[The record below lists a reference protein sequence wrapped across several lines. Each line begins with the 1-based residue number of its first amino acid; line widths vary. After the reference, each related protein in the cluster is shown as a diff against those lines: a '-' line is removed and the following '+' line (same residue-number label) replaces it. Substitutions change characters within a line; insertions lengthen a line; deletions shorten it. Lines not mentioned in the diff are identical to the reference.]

1 MATDSAGTSSPP
13 SLSEPPGSGV
23 RLTRLHDALKQ
34 LKAKS
39 AASAPSS
46 AVALAAAAPAAPPLL
61 RETPSNV
68 AAPESP
74 PAAPV
79 CLEDWLTESQLQ
91 QYRRLADNIASQ
103 LPLDGPAAIAIV
115 GADPWHD
122 MAGMA
127 LRLAA
132 CLTDRGQGDVLL
144 AGHDPSAECLTKGV
158 RQKGLVDAV
167 AGRATWTETIAPTR
181 MHGLSLL
188 GPGTVA
194 SAEDAPLGEQWRSA
208 MKELKARFR
217 YIVTGVSPGENLVGD
232 AWLPILDGVYLAVGL
247 GQTPQW
253 MVQDA
258 LARFKAAGAKLLGCI
273 ALE

>member
-13 SLSEPPGSGV
+13 SLSEPPGSEV

-39 AASAPSS
+39 AASAPSLGVAS
-46 AVALAAAAPAAPPLL
+46 AATAPPAPPVL
-61 RETPSNV
+61 RATPSIV
-68 AAPESP
+68 AAPELP
-74 PAAPV
+74 PAAPF
-79 CLEDWLTESQLQ
+79 CLEDWLTELQLQ

-122 MAGMA
+122 MAGIA
-127 LRLAA
+127 LRLAV

-144 AGHDPSAECLTKGV
+144 AGHDRSAAGLTKGLC
-158 RQKGLVDAV
+158 QKGLVDAV
-167 AGRATWTETIAPTR
+167 AGRATWTETIAPTL
-181 MHGLSLL
+181 MQGLSLL
-188 GPGTVA
+188 GLGTVA

-208 MKELKARFR
+208 MKELKTRFR
-217 YIVTGVSPGENLVGD
+217 YILTDPSPGENLVSD

-247 GQTPQW
+247 GQTPQR
-253 MVQDA
+253 MVQDG
-258 LARFKAAGAKLLGCI
+258 LARIKACGAKLLGCI